1 MVMKRKQYTKEFKR
15 QIIELKEQGKTAK
28 EISSEYGIRESL
40 IYRWKKKY
48 GKIGVTEKG
57 EAVTVAEYRRQQQK
71 WGQVAM
77 ENEILKKATA
87 IFARN
92 QD

>member
-40 IYRWKKKY
+40 IYRWKKEY
-48 GKIGVTEKG
+48 GKIGSTEKG
-57 EAVTVAEYRRQQQK
+57 ETVTVAEYT
-71 WGQVAM
+71 G
-77 ENEILKKATA
+77 I
-87 IFARN
+87 
-92 QD
+92 